1 MLLGRVIKAEL
12 YSNQRSPMRALL
24 CIFLGLIP
32 WLLVA
37 QSSSSL
43 GILVIPYN
51 PDFYFSDA
59 DHQLAENNQVSIPE
73 IRDRFRS
80 GLQLSMQTRIYRHV
94 GLTSKSLLVTKDD
107 LDDQDQLAKVYRSV
121 SYRMADTKVPLL
133 QEEDPEQGQE
143 TVTDKVKKWLNL
155 PDKKVAQEDGR
166 DLGLNF
172 TQPEKGYMHAHLRN
186 PDLLRELYQT
196 YGTTYFLFIN
206 QFELIT
212 NFAHCLDR
220 SVDNFERSVRVHF
233 TLYDYTGKWLY
244 GNAVTMTTDTRAMK
258 TQDIIDENCIPIA
271 NFIAEQL
278 PQTDGE
284 AVAP

>member
-1 MLLGRVIKAEL
+1 MRSFLLLLGISL
-12 YSNQRSPMRALL
+12 
-24 CIFLGLIP
+24 P
-32 WLLVA
+32 WLLLG
-37 QSSSSL
+37 QSSSPS
-43 GILVIPYN
+43 ILVIPYN
-51 PDFYFSDA
+51 PDYYFSDA
-59 DHQLAENNQVSIPE
+59 DHQLSANNQVSIPE

-107 LDDQDQLAKVYRSV
+107 LDDKDQLAKIYRSI

-133 QEEDPEQGQE
+133 QADDPEQGKE
-143 TVTDKVKKWLNL
+143 TVTDKVKNWLNL
-155 PDKKVAQEDGR
+155 PAKQVEKEDGR

-172 TQPEKGYMHAHLRN
+172 SQPEKGYMHAHLRN
-186 PDLLRELYQT
+186 PDLLTELYQT

-212 NFAHCLDR
+212 SFAHCLDR

-278 PQTDGE
+278 PQQDGA